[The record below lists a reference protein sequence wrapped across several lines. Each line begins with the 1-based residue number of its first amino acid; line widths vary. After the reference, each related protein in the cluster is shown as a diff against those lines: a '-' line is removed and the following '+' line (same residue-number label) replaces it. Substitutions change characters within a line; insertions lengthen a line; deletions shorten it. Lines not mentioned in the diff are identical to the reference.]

1 MKRYNPGERVLGLL
15 MFSGCGRQKLSVVAL
30 FFYLGVPLLAKHLKH
45 TDFVSRLVADTVIG
59 GKRR

>member
-1 MKRYNPGERVLGLL
+1 
-15 MFSGCGRQKLSVVAL
+15 
-30 FFYLGVPLLAKHLKH
+30 LGVPVLAKH